1 MSNKR
6 KNSSATPEVA
16 LKDQADLE
24 DALATVAASV
34 PGVSV
39 NKPADTVAVRGWQRA
54 RYWRKRLMNADPDAA
69 PRAGQLGLD
78 VLDGMGADEDDN
90 PALARLERLWRAQ
103 PMSPADSAGLDW
115 PGRYAETPRAPILDH
130 VLEWVRRGL
139 YPPPEMLIVLL
150 EQHDVYLEARGRL
163 TLEDVFYGPAAK
175 RAGNYAA
182 RRDKEAQR
190 RDMIAE
196 FDALGRKGN
205 AKTMAAE
212 LVMETHGIDRY
223 ANDFLK
229 DLSRWRRRLCDGK

>member
-16 LKDQADLE
+16 LKDQANLE
-24 DALATVAASV
+24 DALAALAALAAVV

-139 YPPPEMLIVLL
+139 YPPPEMLIVL
-150 EQHDVYLEARGRL
+150 Y
-163 TLEDVFYGPAAK
+163 
-175 RAGNYAA
+175 
-182 RRDKEAQR
+182 
-190 RDMIAE
+190 
-196 FDALGRKGN
+196 
-205 AKTMAAE
+205 
-212 LVMETHGIDRY
+212 
-223 ANDFLK
+223 
-229 DLSRWRRRLCDGK
+229 DGK